1 MYEFHGWFRLS
12 QTTEESDTGQLD
24 AIIDELNE
32 LVAGLGFPTN
42 VSAEVTVL
50 NGEYYLFL
58 HGVANRRRDEAVR
71 MRQVLQFVARRLP
84 GSYGLLYEKDE
95 DMPVPPGPNAFR
107 AHVIAR
113 GEIIERLAC
122 RCRSRVASRRR
133 FRGFS
138 AWSGTHHRSSLHTQ
152 GPP

>member
-32 LVAGLGFPTN
+32 LVVGLDFPTN

-50 NGEYYLFL
+50 NGEYYLLL
-58 HGVANRRRDEAVR
+58 HGVANRRRDEAVG

-84 GSYGLLYEKDE
+84 GSYGFLYEKDE
-95 DMPVPPGPNAFR
+95 EMPVPPGPNAFR
-107 AHVIAR
+107 VHVMAR
-113 GEIIERLAC
+113 GEITERLDPFLSPI
-122 RCRSRVASRRR
+122 RPVVED
-133 FRGFS
+133 
-138 AWSGTHHRSSLHTQ
+138 
-152 GPP
+152 